1 MATLQDIP
9 SGEALATSRP
19 KINSNF
25 AALNTEL
32 GQKETPT
39 GAQAKADAAQAAAIS
54 AAAAAQATA
63 DSKQAA
69 LANAGT
75 LAKVSESA
83 GLPLWDGA
91 AWPGGGSGGTGTVTS
106 VSVVSANG
114 ISGSVA
120 NASTTPA
127 ITLSIG
133 AIAPTSVAA
142 TGAVTGS
149 NLSGTNTGD
158 QTSVAGNAGT
168 ATALQTA
175 RTINGVSFDGTANI
189 TVPAAAG
196 TLTGS
201 TLASGV
207 TASSLTSAAGGT
219 FGTAAFTDAG
229 TAGKAV
235 LTAETQAQVR
245 AAAGFGGT
253 VTVAQLNAAGAD
265 ARSAMYYCSDCLT
278 VNGPGS
284 LVAWC
289 GRTQT
294 WRTLDDC
301 LLATTDF
308 AGWANDFILNSN
320 AGEIR
325 GIKGGLWAALEIG
338 ISVTVAEAVG
348 AGSVAEVRW
357 NPIISGLSRAL
368 VTGSSSATAYARQ
381 YSTSYQR
388 SATGIKMFAG
398 IRAGYLTSID
408 SGFTVRL
415 GFSQSPTDILQGEED
430 SLCYDVGNVLGA
442 LNPSNLQKWLVCIR
456 TGSVNQSGS
465 GPTGVSPVV
474 NTPANLLV
482 VRQSAAVTMYHN
494 GVLLGGGT
502 GGSSSQILNP
512 FCVIAND
519 GTATTS
525 VAIRQLAF
533 CTGFLLP

>member
-91 AWPGGGSGGTGTVTS
+91 AWPGGGSGVTGTVTS

-235 LTAETQAQVR
+235 LTAGTQAQVR

-289 GRTQT
+289 GRTST

-308 AGWANDFILNSN
+308 SAWCNDYLVNSN
-320 AGEIR
+320 SSELR
-325 GIKGGLWAALEIG
+325 GSKGALLRAFDTTQG
-338 ISVTVAEAVG
+338 ISFSTVNGAAAATSATYAQPYLHRRFNTNANANGYGRAIGAPIGGINPGTMRVFSGVRRFLPTATTGVTVRVG
-348 AGSVAEVRW
+348 
-357 NPIISGLSRAL
+357 ISTHPGPTYAL
-368 VTGSSSATAYARQ
+368 TAN
-381 YSTSYQR
+381 
-388 SATGIKMFAG
+388 
-398 IRAGYLTSID
+398 
-408 SGFTVRL
+408 
-415 GFSQSPTDILQGEED
+415 ED
-430 SLCYDVGNVLGA
+430 SLCIDAGNVLGA
-442 LNPSNLQKWLVCIR
+442 INAGMTQNYCACIR
-456 TGSVNQSGS
+456 VSSVNQAGS
-465 GPTGVSPVV
+465 GATTAAASTGTPHDLMVIRDLGATSMFVNGGVV
-474 NTPANLLV
+474 A
-482 VRQSAAVTMYHN
+482 S
-494 GVLLGGGT
+494 GT
-502 GGSSSQILNP
+502 GYDVTSIMYP
-512 FCVIAND
+512 FLIVAND
-519 GTATTS
+519 GTSTNP
-525 VAIRQLAF
+525 VNFDFENFAF
-533 CTGFLLP
+533 GYLLP